1 MPTLKLTSK
10 RNQRDFPWSG
20 ALLAD
25 RDEPTWDDIQNV
37 LDGLASDDAALY
49 VTGGE
54 PTLRRDWD
62 HLLARMT
69 AASPGREIVLV
80 TNGRS
85 FFYERMCDALAS
97 LPDVVTVDVSILST
111 RREVHDRVVG
121 VAESFD
127 QASRGIQ
134 QLIARGRRIRVRVLA
149 GSHNLDHLHEIAACI
164 PDRFAGAEAAV
175 WDVATLSGAAE
186 VGWRGRPDQ
195 VAGPLESAIN
205 LLRARRF
212 RSAVIG
218 MPTCTLSESYRRE
231 LDRTVIGPFRDD
243 CVSCRLR
250 DECPGLFGAL
260 ATDQAVRVYPVV
272 PASDAHT
279 AAHYERYLLDLL
291 GHYVPPAARCA
302 TAVLDAMCGSNVPN
316 LAGLRRF
323 FAGAE
328 DVHGTDIDLEPGF
341 AYPTGTVVF
350 HCDLR
355 RPLPDERRYDFI
367 ALFKPPGETPELS
380 VQRPLAHLLAALEAG
395 GHVLAVLAE
404 HTDVEPM
411 LAALRGRGLS
421 VLTSEPNALR
431 HPGVPEHKWVI
442 VCRSVRG

>member
-1 MPTLKLTSK
+1 MPALKLTSK

-20 ALLAD
+20 AFLAD

-37 LDGLASDDAALY
+37 LDGLAGDAAALY

-62 HLLARMT
+62 DLLARL
-69 AASPGREIVLV
+69 AVASPGREVVLV
-80 TNGRS
+80 TNGRA
-85 FFYERMCDALAS
+85 FFYERMCDAFAS
-97 LPDVVTVDVSILST
+97 LPDVVTVDVCILST

-121 VAESFD
+121 VVESFD

-134 QLIARGRRIRVRVLA
+134 QLIARGRRIRVRVLV
-149 GSHNLDHLHEIAACI
+149 GTHNLDHLHEIAACI
-164 PDRFAGAEAAV
+164 PDRFAGAKAAV

-186 VGWRGRPDQ
+186 VGWRVRPDQ

-205 LLRARRF
+205 LLRARRS

-218 MPTCTLSESYRRE
+218 MPTCTLSESYRCD
-231 LDRTVIGPFRDD
+231 LDRTVIGRFRDD
-243 CVSCRLR
+243 CVPCRLR
-250 DECPGLFGAL
+250 DDCPGLFGAL
-260 ATDQAVRVYPVV
+260 AIDPAVRVYPVG

-279 AAHYERYLLDLL
+279 DVHYERYLLDVL
-291 GHYVPPAARCA
+291 GHYVPPAARGA
-302 TAVLDAMCGSNVPN
+302 VAVLDAMCGSNVPN

-323 FAGAE
+323 FAAAE
-328 DVHGTDIDLEPGF
+328 RVHGTDIDLEPRR

-350 HCDLR
+350 RADLR
-355 RPLPDERRYDFI
+355 RPLPDDRRYDFV

-380 VQRPLAHLLAALEAG
+380 VQQPLAHLLAALEAG
-395 GHVLAVLAE
+395 GHVLVVLAE
-404 HTDVEPM
+404 HTDVEPV
-411 LAALRGRGLS
+411 LAVLRGLGLS

-431 HPGVPEHKWVI
+431 HPGAPEHKWVI
-442 VCRSVRG
+442 VCRSVEG